1 MTMTDQPHTPTTE
14 EIRDYVEMGGEPRPW
29 EPPTPEGEALE
40 IKRRE
45 AFDRWLAA
53 HDAAIEAAAERRGAE
68 ETLAYLIEDY
78 PAYAS
83 HEEIRAWIQARLDH
97 VRNADQIGGKICGL
111 DGCESDEIA
120 GHMQDGTLICY
131 DCAREGEMEG
141 GE

>member
-1 MTMTDQPHTPTTE
+1 MISQPHTPDIDDIIIAYHTYVTE
-14 EIRDYVEMGGEPRPW
+14 DGTYSQEFEVSRDEVVR
-29 EPPTPEGEALE
+29 AL
-40 IKRRE
+40 
-45 AFDRWLAA
+45 
-53 HDAAIEAAAERRGAE
+53 AAAERRGAE

>member
-1 MTMTDQPHTPTTE
+1 MTDQQPHTPNVS
-14 EIRDYVEMGGEPRPW
+14 DF
-29 EPPTPEGEALE
+29 
-40 IKRRE
+40 RE
-45 AFDRWLAA
+45 DFVTACVQSRWLSSDGARQYFDRELT
-53 HDAAIEAAAERRGAE
+53 AIEAAAEQRGAE